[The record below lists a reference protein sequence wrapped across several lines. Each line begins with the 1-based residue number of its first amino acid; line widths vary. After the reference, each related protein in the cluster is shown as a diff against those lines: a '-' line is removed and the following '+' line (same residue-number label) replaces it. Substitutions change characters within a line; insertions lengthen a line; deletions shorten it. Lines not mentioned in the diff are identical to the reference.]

1 VPREGRGSARGEG
14 RAPLPCSGLASVHDD
29 PAARSAAA
37 VAVAVSD
44 GPGAAA
50 DARALSGPRADRP
63 DRASSG
69 ARTRAA
75 LTPGGRPV
83 SARRFG
89 RALGERLADSLTG
102 TDAVVLG
109 LPRGGVVVA
118 AEVATALAAPLD
130 VLVVRKLGLPWQP
143 ELAMGAIAAV
153 GDAVETVRTEAVL
166 ASASV
171 REDTFATV
179 RDEELVELRR
189 RERAY
194 RGDRPPAPLAGR
206 TVVLVDDGLATGST
220 MRAAVVAVRR
230 GGPAGVVVAVPV
242 GSPSAC
248 AALAPEVDDL
258 VCLDAPRGFRAVGQ
272 AYADFTAT
280 SDDEVRAA
288 LAPGV

>member
-1 VPREGRGSARGEG
+1 
-14 RAPLPCSGLASVHDD
+14 
-29 PAARSAAA
+29 
-37 VAVAVSD
+37 
-44 GPGAAA
+44 
-50 DARALSGPRADRP
+50 
-63 DRASSG
+63 
-69 ARTRAA
+69 
-75 LTPGGRPV
+75 V
-83 SARRFG
+83 SARRFADRRDAG
-89 RALGERLADSLTG
+89 RALGERLAESLG
-102 TDAVVLG
+102 QADVVVLG

-166 ASASV
+166 VAASV
-171 REDTFATV
+171 DDATFAAV

-189 RERAY
+189 REQAY
-194 RGDRPPAPLAGR
+194 RGDRPPVALMGR

-230 GGPAGVVVAVPV
+230 SEPAGVVVAVPV

-248 AALAPEVDDL
+248 AALAPQVDEL
-258 VCLDAPRGFRAVGQ
+258 VCLEAPRGFRAVGQ

-288 LAPGV
+288 LARGV